1 MYLKMMKKAGAA
13 VLSAALALNGV
24 AASAVT
30 NFTAV
35 AADSIKVE
43 FEDTTLSST
52 IETEADSSASG
63 GSVAYMKGDGS
74 IEAEFE
80 VSEAGMYDITIYAH
94 GVGGSKQQDLYIN
107 GVSQGSLSIPESDS
121 FEPISTSIKLSAGK
135 NTLSIR
141 ASWGWSKFDYFTVAS
156 TVLPDITA
164 SQTSPCDPKATPEA
178 KALMNYLSS
187 VYGSHIISGQQ
198 EIYMY
203 GHGGNFEQE
212 FTYLQ
217 DTTGKLP
224 AIRGF
229 DFLNEANILG
239 YGTEDGTTDRIIKW
253 VTNNPYVDAPGI
265 ATASWHLTVPKNFAN
280 YKVGDNVSYNDATY
294 SCSWDDAKTKNTA
307 TDFNTANVIVEGTKE
322 NEYYMAALEELA
334 SYLTRLQDANV
345 PLIFRPLHEAE
356 GGGGETGSWFW
367 WGAAGSD
374 VYKQIWRLTYDTLT
388 EKYGIHNLIWEW
400 NSYNYDTSMNWYPG
414 DEYVDIVGYDKYNC
428 VKYLAENNWQA
439 SYEHDDSAIAPTF
452 YGILEKTNGAKMIAM
467 AENDCFSTVGNLTGD
482 KAGWLYFCTWYD
494 GGGQTDFLSDPLFN
508 TKEDT
513 IEMYNSEYCLTLDE
527 MPADL
532 YSYEEDP
539 NATTTTKVTTTTTT
553 TTKDPNVTTTTTAY
567 KFAIQKQTVAME
579 EGEKDTIVIKLSGAA
594 GASIGGG
601 IGFQVDDPENNNW
614 KNIKWS
620 GNADSDG
627 NLEVTVD
634 VSEIPAE
641 DTSAEVQVWWSNTW
655 DASAEKSIDQPYEIV
670 SCTVNMKGESKVLY
684 GDATGDG
691 QVLMNDVV
699 LMMQAIANKDKYGVG
714 GDDENALKEENLVN
728 ADCCNPGDGLTV
740 KDAQAVQ
747 KLLLDLIEALP
758 EVTTAE

>member
-229 DFLNEANILG
+229 DFLNRQNILG

-294 SCSWDDAKTKNTA
+294 SCSWDSTRPRIQLQTSAPLTLSLKAQRKMSTTWPLLRSSHP
-307 TDFNTANVIVEGTKE
+307 TSQGSRTLMFP
-322 NEYYMAALEELA
+322 YLE
-334 SYLTRLQDANV
+334 
-345 PLIFRPLHEAE
+345 PLHEAE
-356 GGGGETGSWFW
+356 GGGSR
-367 WGAAGSD
+367 D
-374 VYKQIWRLTYDTLT
+374 RLMVL
-388 EKYGIHNLIWEW
+388 
-400 NSYNYDTSMNWYPG
+400 
-414 DEYVDIVGYDKYNC
+414 VG
-428 VKYLAENNWQA
+428 LAELRRLQA
-439 SYEHDDSAIAPTF
+439 DMETH
-452 YGILEKTNGAKMIAM
+452 
-467 AENDCFSTVGNLTGD
+467 LTIHSLRIRHPQRYLGVEQ
-482 KAGWLYFCTWYD
+482 LQLRYF
-494 GGGQTDFLSDPLFN
+494 
-508 TKEDT
+508 
-513 IEMYNSEYCLTLDE
+513 
-527 MPADL
+527 
-532 YSYEEDP
+532 
-539 NATTTTKVTTTTTT
+539 
-553 TTKDPNVTTTTTAY
+553 
-567 KFAIQKQTVAME
+567 
-579 EGEKDTIVIKLSGAA
+579 
-594 GASIGGG
+594 
-601 IGFQVDDPENNNW
+601 
-614 KNIKWS
+614 
-620 GNADSDG
+620 
-627 NLEVTVD
+627 
-634 VSEIPAE
+634 
-641 DTSAEVQVWWSNTW
+641 
-655 DASAEKSIDQPYEIV
+655 
-670 SCTVNMKGESKVLY
+670 
-684 GDATGDG
+684 
-691 QVLMNDVV
+691 
-699 LMMQAIANKDKYGVG
+699 
-714 GDDENALKEENLVN
+714 
-728 ADCCNPGDGLTV
+728 
-740 KDAQAVQ
+740 
-747 KLLLDLIEALP
+747 
-758 EVTTAE
+758 